1 MIKIL
6 VVDDDSEKIKKIR
19 SVINEFTEILDY
31 NIETTLDLVNA
42 RRILSQKQF
51 DLMILDICLP
61 TRHGDDCKE
70 DAGVKFLEEL
80 NNSMRLKKPFHI
92 IGITA
97 HKDLRERFE
106 STFLEELWVII
117 QYEEQS
123 NEWKKQLRNK
133 ITYLL
138 QSKIDLKESILTEI
152 KSECDIAI
160 ITALRTPELLSVL
173 DLEAGWEEFKYPNDS
188 TIYHKGIF
196 KNENKSLRVIAT
208 SSIQM
213 GMPAAAVT
221 SMKLISNFHP
231 KYIVMVGITAGVRGN
246 ANFGDILIAD
256 HSWDYGS
263 GKIKFNIKDG
273 KTVFVPDPQPI
284 QLNYELREKF
294 SLHRSK
300 GSFLSEIKKRGT
312 MEKPKND
319 LSVFIGPFAS
329 GAAVVENQNLIND
342 IQGHARKLVGIE
354 MEIYGVFCAAE
365 FCLDPKPIVFAIKS
379 ICDFGDSKKG
389 DNYQEY
395 AAYTSAQYLYHFAL
409 EEL

>member
-1 MIKIL
+1 MINIL
-6 VVDDDSEKIKKIR
+6 VVDDDSEKRKKIR
-19 SVINEFTEILDY
+19 SVINEFTEILDS
-31 NIETTLDLVNA
+31 NIETAKDLVNA
-42 RRILSQKQF
+42 RQILAVKQF

-70 DAGVKFLEEL
+70 DAGVKFLDEL
-80 NNSMRLKKPFHI
+80 NKSIRLKRPFHI

-97 HKDLRERFE
+97 HKNLKEKFDNI
-106 STFLEELWVII
+106 FLEELWVII
-117 QYEEQS
+117 QYEEQFD
-123 NEWKKQLRNK
+123 EWKRQLGNK

-138 QSKIDLKESILTEI
+138 QSKIALKKSILTE
-152 KSECDIAI
+152 KKTECDIAI
-160 ITALRTPELLSVL
+160 ITALRKPELSSVL
-173 DLEAGWEEFKYPNDS
+173 DLDAGWEEFRYPNDS

-196 KNENKSLRVIAT
+196 KNGKKSLKVIAT

-231 KYIVMVGITAGVRGN
+231 KYLAMVGITAGIRGN
-246 ANFGDILIAD
+246 ANFGDILIAE

-273 KTVFVPDPQPI
+273 KTVFVPDPKPI
-284 QLNYELREKF
+284 QLKYELREKF
-294 SLHRSK
+294 ALHMAKRS
-300 GSFLSEIKKRGT
+300 FVTEIKKEGT
-312 MEKPKND
+312 MDKPKTD
-319 LSVFIGPFAS
+319 LNVFLGPFAS
-329 GAAVVENQNLIND
+329 GAAVVENQDLIND
-342 IQGHARKLVGIE
+342 ILEHARKLVGIE

-365 FCLDPKPIVFAIKS
+365 FCSDPKPSVFAIKS
-379 ICDFGDSKKG
+379 ICDFGDSKKS